1 MPTRPAM
8 KGMFV
13 APSRGGL
20 ALLLGALVAV
30 AASGV
35 RTTSKA
41 DVAAAARDVASYYG
55 SAFDGRPTASGE
67 IFDMHEMTA
76 AHRTL
81 PFGTKVRVTCV
92 ESGRS
97 AVVRIN
103 DRGPF
108 VTGRTLDLSYAAAR
122 TLGMVGV
129 GVGPV
134 RLEVIADV
142 DSAARPIA
150 TRRHQRTVAPQLES
164 VARRLLRHPATA
176 EAFTFRAA
184 GVDLL
189 KVRTTAAPSSAA

>member
-1 MPTRPAM
+1 MPTRAAM

-20 ALLLGALVAV
+20 PLLLGALVAV

-55 SAFDGRPTASGE
+55 SAFNGRPTASGE
-67 IFDMHEMTA
+67 IFDMQKMTA

-134 RLEVIADV
+134 RLEVVADI
-142 DSAARPIA
+142 DSAAARPIA
-150 TRRHQRTVAPQLES
+150 TRRHQRTVAPQHES

-176 EAFTFRAA
+176 EAFTFRTA

-189 KVRTTAAPSSAA
+189 